1 LTEIGLLQDDHIVL
15 PVLWGNMKRGTS
27 PAVEDHPIG
36 SREAGGVA
44 AQPPSCG
51 DLGWAINVVF
61 RTFRETASASLADLP
76 GGPRGYLVLSAVAQD
91 RPRSQLALAQQLVVD
106 KTAMTYLLDALE
118 RAGLVERRLDPA
130 DRRQRQIVLT
140 PNGHC
145 ALEEFRG
152 RLAEA
157 EQRLLYALTPEEALV
172 FRQLFDRVARSTQ
185 EVTEPCTVG
194 EVADPDGGPCA

>member
-1 LTEIGLLQDDHIVL
+1 
-15 PVLWGNMKRGTS
+15 MKRGTS
-27 PAVEDHPIG
+27 PAIEAHPIG

-61 RTFRETASASLADLP
+61 RAFRETASASLADLP
-76 GGPRGYLVLSAVAQD
+76 GGPRGYLVLSTVAQD
-91 RPRSQLALAQQLVVD
+91 LPRSQLALAQQLVVD

-118 RAGLVERRLDPA
+118 QAGLVERRPDPA

-157 EQRLLYALTPEEALV
+157 EQRLLGALTPEEALV

-185 EVTEPCTVG
+185 KVTEPCAVG
-194 EVADPDGGPCA
+194 EVTDPDEGPCA